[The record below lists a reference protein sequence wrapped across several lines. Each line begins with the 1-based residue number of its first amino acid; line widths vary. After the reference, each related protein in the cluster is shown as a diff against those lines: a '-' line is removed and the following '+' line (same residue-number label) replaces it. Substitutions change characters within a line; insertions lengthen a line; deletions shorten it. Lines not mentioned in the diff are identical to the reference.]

1 MKNAYY
7 QAKIPAFCRA
17 HSSFV
22 LGELTQAHGFVLEH
36 LQRQAWID
44 QIALLQEALAR
55 FSAGH
60 ILFEFVIP
68 RMGKRADVIL
78 CLPSA
83 VVVIEFKV
91 GAREFLR
98 ADIDQAHDYA
108 LDLKNFHKGSHDLP
122 ILPILCATAAERAGA
137 IDIRW
142 SADDVAQP
150 VLIGVDALA
159 ETLALIADTQ
169 TNAAVDF
176 EAWMEAGYEPTP
188 TIVEA
193 VQALF
198 QNHGVW
204 NTSLAPMPALA
215 I

>member
-1 MKNAYY
+1 M
-7 QAKIPAFCRA
+7 
-17 HSSFV
+17 
-22 LGELTQAHGFVLEH
+22 AHGFVLEH

-44 QIALLQEALAR
+44 QIALLQTVLAK
-55 FSAGH
+55 FTSGH

-78 CLPSA
+78 ILPTV

-98 ADIDQAHDYA
+98 PDIDQAHDYA

-122 ILPILCATAAERAGA
+122 IIPILCATGAERSRAA
-137 IDIRW
+137 DLQW

-150 VLIGVDALA
+150 VLIGANDLA
-159 ETLALIADTQ
+159 GTLALIADTQ

-176 EAWMEAGYEPTP
+176 EAWFEAGYKPTP

-193 VQALF
+193 AQALF
-198 QNHGVW
+198 
-204 NTSLAPMPALA
+204 
-215 I
+215 